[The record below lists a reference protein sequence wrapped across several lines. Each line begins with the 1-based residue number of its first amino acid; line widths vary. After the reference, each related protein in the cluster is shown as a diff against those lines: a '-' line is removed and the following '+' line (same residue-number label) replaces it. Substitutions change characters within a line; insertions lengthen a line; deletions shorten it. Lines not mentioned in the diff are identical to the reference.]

1 MPACVCAYEC
11 TSVPVNVVFARW
23 CFMGRC
29 WCKSVTRKCK
39 TWRAIEQVRVFY
51 CCTCVLICAA
61 LVCALQCWCKCVTRK
76 CKTWRT
82 VTLVCMCMRISTCQ
96 HCVCS
101 CCFLLGDVGVRVSH
115 ESARHEGQSRNVC
128 VCMNAHQYPSVLC
141 LRICALWGDVG
152 VKVSHA
158 SARHGGQSSKRVVE

>member
-96 HCVCS
+96 YCVCS

-128 VCMNAHQYPSVLC
+128 VYECTSVPISAVFAHLCFMGRCWCKSVTRKC
-141 LRICALWGDVG
+141 ETWRAIKQACG
-152 VKVSHA
+152 
-158 SARHGGQSSKRVVE
+158 